1 MINAPI
7 KNPLSYEMQLA
18 AKVLER
24 VCDQKQSLPSA
35 LNAVCAAPRANNARG
50 AVQDLS
56 YLSMRQLA
64 AAEAIL
70 TSLMPRQ
77 PIASL
82 RYLLTIALVLL
93 LDQKKRYTE
102 FTVVNQAVEAA
113 SQLRIHA
120 ANAVTNGVLRNF
132 LRQRH
137 TLSQKLAEAPNTLW
151 NFPLWW
157 IEELR
162 AAYPDKWER
171 ILTISNQPPPMSL
184 RVNQTKIEPSDALEM
199 LSAQA
204 IHAISLGATALR
216 LDKPLP
222 VTQLPGFAQG
232 LLSVQDAGAQRAVAL
247 LDIKNGMRVLD
258 ACAAPG
264 GKTGHLLETAAVE
277 VYALEIDAKRAQRIQ
292 ENLAR
297 LPFYTGAKAHIIV
310 DDASTPERWWKGQP
324 FDRIL
329 IDAPCSASG
338 IVRRHPDI
346 RWLRRAEDIK
356 NLVVQQRALL
366 SALWPLLAIG
376 GKLLYATCSIFPQEG
391 EMQAQ
396 WFEKTQKD
404 AVRLQAPGQFL
415 PDVITSKEGRLL
427 DDHDGFYYALFEK
440 CLPH

>member
-1 MINAPI
+1 M
-7 KNPLSYEMQLA
+7 KNPLSYEMQLT

-24 VCDQKQSLPSA
+24 VCDQKQSLPNA
-35 LNAVCAAPRANNARG
+35 LNAVCLASRANHARG

-70 TSLMPRQ
+70 ISLMPRQ
-77 PIASL
+77 PATPL
-82 RYLLTIALVLL
+82 RYLLIVALVLL

-120 ANAVTNGVLRNF
+120 ANAVSNAVLRNF

-137 TLSQKLAEAPNTLW
+137 ALSQKLAETPNTLW

-162 AAYPDKWER
+162 AAYPEKWEH
-171 ILTISNQPPPMSL
+171 ILTISNQSPPMSL
-184 RVNQTKIEPSDALEM
+184 RVNQVKIEPSHALEM
-199 LSAQA
+199 LSTQA
-204 IHAISLGATALR
+204 THAISLGATALR

-232 LLSVQDAGAQRAVAL
+232 LLSVQDAGAQRAVPL

-277 VYALEIDAKRAQRIQ
+277 VYALEIDAERAQRIR

-297 LPFYTGAKAHIIV
+297 LPCYAGAKAHIIV
-310 DDASTPERWWKGQP
+310 DDACTPERWWNGQP

-356 NLVVQQRALL
+356 NLVAQQRALL
-366 SALWPLLAIG
+366 LALWPLLAIG
-376 GKLLYATCSIFPQEG
+376 GKLLYATCSIFPREG

-404 AVRLQAPGQFL
+404 AVRLQAPGQIL
-415 PDVITSKEGRLL
+415 PDVLTSKEGRLL

-440 CLPH
+440 CLSP

>member
-1 MINAPI
+1 MINASM
-7 KNPLSYEMQLA
+7 KNPLSYEMQLT

-24 VCDQKQSLPSA
+24 VCDQKQSLPNA
-35 LNAVCAAPRANNARG
+35 LNAICATPRANNVRG

-64 AAEAIL
+64 AAQAVL

-77 PIASL
+77 PAAPL
-82 RYLLTIALVLL
+82 RHLLVVALVLL
-93 LDQKKRYTE
+93 LDPEKRYTE
-102 FTVVNQAVEAA
+102 FTIVNQAVEAA
-113 SQLRIHA
+113 SQLRAHTAKAI
-120 ANAVTNGVLRNF
+120 TNGVLRNF
-132 LRQRH
+132 LRQRSE
-137 TLSQKLAEAPNTLW
+137 LSQKLAETPHTLW

-162 AAYPDKWER
+162 TAYPDKWEH

-184 RVNQTKIEPSDALEM
+184 RVNQAKIDLPHALEM
-199 LSAQA
+199 LSTKAIQA
-204 IHAISLGATALR
+204 TSLGATALR

-222 VTQLPGFAQG
+222 VAQLPGFAQG
-232 LLSVQDAGAQRAVAL
+232 LLSVQDAGAQCAVPL

-277 VYALEIDAKRAQRIQ
+277 VYALEIDAKRAQRIR
-292 ENLAR
+292 ENVAR
-297 LPFYTGAKAHIIV
+297 LPFCSGAKAHIIV
-310 DDASTPERWWKGQP
+310 GDASTPEHWWDRQP

-346 RWLRRAEDIK
+346 RWLRRAEDIQ
-356 NLVVQQRALL
+356 NLVAQQRALL
-366 SALWPLLAIG
+366 RALWPLLAIG

-391 EMQAQ
+391 KMQAQ
-396 WFEKTQKD
+396 WFEKIQKD

-415 PDVITSKEGRLL
+415 PDVVTSEEGRLL

>member
-1 MINAPI
+1 MN
-7 KNPLSYEMQLA
+7 NPLSYEMQLT

-24 VCDQKQSLPSA
+24 VCDQKQSLPNA
-35 LNAVCAAPRANNARG
+35 LNAVCLASRANNVRG

-70 TSLMPRQ
+70 ISLMPRQ
-77 PIASL
+77 PATPL
-82 RYLLTIALVLL
+82 RYLLIVALVLL
-93 LDQKKRYTE
+93 LDQKKRYME

-113 SQLRIHA
+113 SQLRLHA

-132 LRQRH
+132 LRQRNEL
-137 TLSQKLAEAPNTLW
+137 TQKLASAPNTLW

-157 IEELR
+157 IEALR
-162 AAYPDKWER
+162 TAYANEWEH

-184 RVNQTKIEPSDALEM
+184 RVNQVKIEPSHALEM
-199 LSAQA
+199 LATQA
-204 IHAISLGATALR
+204 IHATSLGTTALR

-232 LLSVQDAGAQRAVAL
+232 LLSVQDAGAQRAVPL

-277 VYALEIDAKRAQRIQ
+277 VYALEIDAERAQRIK

-297 LPFYTGAKAHIIV
+297 LPCYAGAQAHIIV
-310 DDASTPERWWKGQP
+310 DDASTPERWWNGQP

-356 NLVVQQRALL
+356 NLVAQQRALL
-366 SALWPLLAIG
+366 CALWPLLAVG

-404 AVRLQAPGQFL
+404 AVRLQAPGQIL
-415 PDVITSKEGRLL
+415 PDVVTSKEGRLL